1 MAVSGSSELGSHA
14 LCVYDVDAMAALASG
29 ELLTP
34 RDAAPMPMT
43 EAEAEAGAAA
53 RAARRADDAWSIDDA
68 ADAAAERAATLMPPL
83 SCVCHDAALD
93 RAFLGTNAAS
103 VLVLPLAA
111 HPLRV
116 AHVLRDGHYG
126 SVAAV
131 AHDARQQRLFA
142 AAYDA
147 SVAVWALGGA
157 GSEERSRR
165 LTRIT
170 GLPSPAR
177 ALLWLPESDRLALG
191 CDDGVVCE
199 WAAAV
204 GGGGAAAELTR
215 RARPH
220 QGAVTALHLH
230 GGVLRS
236 GAQDGT
242 ITLAAWQPEVA
253 VERC

>member
-1 MAVSGSSELGSHA
+1 M
-14 LCVYDVDAMAALASG
+14 
-29 ELLTP
+29 
-34 RDAAPMPMT
+34 
-43 EAEAEAGAAA
+43 
-53 RAARRADDAWSIDDA
+53 
-68 ADAAAERAATLMPPL
+68 
-83 SCVCHDAALD
+83 
-93 RAFLGTNAAS
+93 
-103 VLVLPLAA
+103 
-111 HPLRV
+111 
-116 AHVLRDGHYG
+116 
-126 SVAAV
+126 
-131 AHDARQQRLFA
+131 
-142 AAYDA
+142 
-147 SVAVWALGGA
+147 WALGGA

-177 ALLWLPESDRLALG
+177 ALLWLSESDRLALG